1 VSGQGPKFA
10 RTAFPVIAKAVGT
23 VSGDFYLYRT
33 DAGKLP
39 ELMRTLF
46 ADPKAI
52 PAPFHPFET
61 QYDTYLMRFGDIV
74 GK

>member
-1 VSGQGPKFA
+1 M
-10 RTAFPVIAKAVGT
+10 GT

-61 QYDTYLMRFGDIV
+61 QYDTYLMRFDDIV